1 MALSD
6 WAAFAREHDLENR
19 LFDWTQ
25 QSLALIA
32 QVAWGEPFSAFAF
45 TCSAYYG
52 DIVLSLA
59 TDPEVKAHGDYP
71 PDWRYEVI
79 AQAVPAVA
87 ELWQREYD
95 PIAHAFLARQD
106 AHDEAAF
113 AAFAEGFLD
122 TLRRVMVRLERQQAF
137 ARLSTTPEF
146 WTLVTEVDADT
157 DEEECLLAACRQQ
170 AGCQA

>member
-59 TDPEVKAHGDYP
+59 TDPEVKATGIT
-71 PDWRYEVI
+71 R
-79 AQAVPAVA
+79 
-87 ELWQREYD
+87 
-95 PIAHAFLARQD
+95 PI
-106 AHDEAAF
+106 
-113 AAFAEGFLD
+113 G
-122 TLRRVMVRLERQQAF
+122 VMR
-137 ARLSTTPEF
+137 
-146 WTLVTEVDADT
+146 
-157 DEEECLLAACRQQ
+157 
-170 AGCQA
+170 